1 MRKACFAVV
10 QGMLPY
16 IDRIRNEIE
25 KLRTED
31 YAQAD
36 DVRRYKYTYIEEL
49 VNQINDYNDILARWV
64 KMRQG
69 TLSLSVENF
78 ALDELFRMVARSRQA
93 FELKGLTLQVGST
106 DAVVKADKALTF
118 FMLNTLADNAR
129 KYTHPG
135 GRIELSAVQQD
146 NYVEISV
153 TDTGIGM
160 SQQDVDRILSEKVYD
175 SAAIGATASGDDAR
189 LLQQRKGSGFGL
201 MNCCLL
207 YTSPSPRD

>member
-1 MRKACFAVV
+1 
-10 QGMLPY
+10 
-16 IDRIRNEIE
+16 
-25 KLRTED
+25 
-31 YAQAD
+31 
-36 DVRRYKYTYIEEL
+36 
-49 VNQINDYNDILARWV
+49 
-64 KMRQG
+64 MRQG

-201 MNCCLL
+201 MNCKGIIDKYRKTNRLFEVCRFGIESTPGKGSRFYFRLPKG
-207 YTSPSPRD
+207 TAGS